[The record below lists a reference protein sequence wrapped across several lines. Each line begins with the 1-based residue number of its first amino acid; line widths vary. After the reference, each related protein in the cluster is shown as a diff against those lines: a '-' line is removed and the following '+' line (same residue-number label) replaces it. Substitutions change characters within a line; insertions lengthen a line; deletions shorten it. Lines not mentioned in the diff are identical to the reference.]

1 MKDRGPHCCSCGNP
15 TWSFVYR
22 DVIRSLRDEFRCIA
36 VDYPGFGLSS
46 AGFDESHPV
55 WIVRRAM
62 TDLITPIEFSD
73 MMRLRRWFSAASTR
87 VRVA

>member
-1 MKDRGPHCCSCGNP
+1 VDEGSGPTLLFLHGSP

-55 WIVRRAM
+55 WIVRRQRHA
-62 TDLITPIEFSD
+62 
-73 MMRLRRWFSAASTR
+73 RWSAPDWVMLVKIAPPP
-87 VRVA
+87 VA